1 MEYVKQCQFDI
12 PKGAEIVGVEIVH
25 SDVNETIPFKTNR
38 VRIQW
43 GIPYYYVDNIEI
55 SESCGKDALRRS
67 RAMGQ
72 GNFTSYL
79 NEDIPAVW
87 NSNTNIRANKVS
99 KELGFDV
106 TKSYQ
111 VSTSQTIHIPAD
123 KTYELAA
130 FPIYTLY
137 KFDVFYSP
145 IIGTDVHAGTGQAHK
160 PSGVCFV
167 WYEMPFSIH

>member
-1 MEYVKQCQFDI
+1 CRINRRCCDLVEYVKQCQFDI

-87 NSNTNIRANKVS
+87 NSNTNIRAN
-99 KELGFDV
+99 
-106 TKSYQ
+106 
-111 VSTSQTIHIPAD
+111 
-123 KTYELAA
+123 
-130 FPIYTLY
+130 
-137 KFDVFYSP
+137 
-145 IIGTDVHAGTGQAHK
+145 
-160 PSGVCFV
+160 
-167 WYEMPFSIH
+167 